1 MLLESHPAL
10 MAAATAYSLETD
22 LSKASWSAVGCI
34 VPFAFVLVGDEH
46 FAADRVFPGGGEWEG
61 LLQRPE
67 QGLLQNW

>member
-46 FAADRVFPGGGEWEG
+46 FAAD
-61 LLQRPE
+61 
-67 QGLLQNW
+67 